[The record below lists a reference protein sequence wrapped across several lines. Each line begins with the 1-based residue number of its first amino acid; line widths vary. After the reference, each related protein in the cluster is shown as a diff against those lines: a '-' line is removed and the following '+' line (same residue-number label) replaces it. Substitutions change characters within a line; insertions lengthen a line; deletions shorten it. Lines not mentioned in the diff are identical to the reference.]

1 MASLRGK
8 GTGKSRNERGNGDG
22 FWDRPMLINLLADVL
37 LLAGGVLLAW
47 AGIMALQRL
56 PILPLRELVVAT
68 PVDHVSRAQIEHA
81 ARSALIG
88 NFFTVNLD
96 TARTTF
102 ERMPWVRSASLRR
115 IWPDGVELRLE
126 EHRVAARWTPQDGEA
141 RLVSTRGEVFLAT
154 SDEALPQFVGP
165 EGSAV
170 RVLERFRAFGEVLAG
185 AGYTLVGIH
194 LSAREAW
201 QLRLAD
207 GVVLELGRE
216 QTKHPLA
223 DRLDRFARHYA
234 EAGRATRDRLRGIG
248 VVDMRYPNGFALRPR
263 AAAGQS

>member
-8 GTGKSRNERGNGDG
+8 ATGRSRNERGNGDG

-37 LLAGGVLLAW
+37 LLAGGALLAW

-68 PVDHVSRAQIEHA
+68 PVDHLSRAQIEHA
-81 ARSALIG
+81 ARSALSG
-88 NFFTVNLD
+88 NFFTVNLE

-115 IWPDGVELRLE
+115 IWPDGVELRIE
-126 EHRVAARWTPQDGEA
+126 EHRAAARWTPQEGES
-141 RLVSTRGEVFLAT
+141 RLVNLRGEVFTAT
-154 SDEALPQFVGP
+154 SDEALPQLVGP
-165 EGSAV
+165 EGSAP

-185 AGYTLVGIH
+185 AGHKPVAMH

-201 QLRLAD
+201 QVRLAN

-216 QTKHPLA
+216 QAKHPLA
-223 DRLDRFARHYA
+223 ERLDRFARHYA
-234 EAGRATRDRLRGIG
+234 AASSATKDRLHGIG
-248 VVDMRYPNGFALRPR
+248 AVDMRYPNGFALRPR